1 MKYLT
6 VILIFTMLLA
16 ILPATAPASTPGGM
30 PVIKADP
37 EAAKAATKRQKS
49 AFTCRITGRVLCS
62 EYGTRYKEPVVIVFV
77 DGDNKVTAPLGEV
90 DGSFQADLPAN
101 SSYTIRMEF
110 KEKGYDIGRLDI
122 PDIKEAGCTKR
133 IDITHPGSM
142 LELVWEIRDGQGPNI
157 DLKVTDEKP

>member
-1 MKYLT
+1 MKYAT
-6 VILIFTMLLA
+6 AILILTIALA
-16 ILPATAPASTPGGM
+16 ISPVAAPASAPGGM

-37 EAAKAATKRQKS
+37 EAAKAAKKRQKS

-77 DGDNKVTAPLGEV
+77 GEDYKYPAPLGEV

-101 SSYTIRMEF
+101 SSYTMRMEF
-110 KEKGYDIGRLDI
+110 KDKGFGIGKLDI
-122 PDIKEAGCTKR
+122 PDIKVAGCSRK

-142 LELVWEIRDGQGPNI
+142 LELVWEIRDGQGPNV
-157 DLKVTDEKP
+157 DVQFKDENP

>member
-1 MKYLT
+1 MKYLA
-6 VILIFTMLLA
+6 FFLLLVVSVA
-16 ILPATAPASTPGGM
+16 LGPVTAPASAPGGM

-37 EAAKAATKRQKS
+37 EAAKAAAKRQKS

-77 DGDNKVTAPLGEV
+77 DGDEKYPSPMGEV

-110 KEKGYDIGRLDI
+110 KEKGFDIGRMDI
-122 PDIKEAGCTKR
+122 PEQKESGCSR
-133 IDITHPGSM
+133 NIEITHPGSM
-142 LELVWEIRDGQGPNI
+142 LELVWEIRDGQGPNVDMKI
-157 DLKVTDEKP
+157 KDEKP

>member
-1 MKYLT
+1 MKYVTAILMLT
-6 VILIFTMLLA
+6 MALA
-16 ILPATAPASTPGGM
+16 IFPVHAPASAPGGM

-37 EAAKAATKRQKS
+37 EAAKKPKRQKS
-49 AFTCRITGRVLCS
+49 GFVCHINGRVLCS

-77 DGDNKVTAPLGEV
+77 DGDEKYPSPLGEV

-110 KEKGYDIGRLDI
+110 QEKGYDIGRLDI
-122 PDIKEAGCTKR
+122 TDIKEAGCSKK
-133 IDITHPGSM
+133 IEITHPGSM

-157 DLKVTDEKP
+157 DVRVKDEKP

>member
-1 MKYLT
+1 MKFS
-6 VILIFTMLLA
+6 VFLLA
-16 ILPATAPASTPGGM
+16 FLFLTFTLPMHAPASTPSGM

-37 EAAKAATKRQKS
+37 EAAKKPKRQKS
-49 AFTCRITGRVLCS
+49 DFVCHINGRVLCS

-77 DGDNKVTAPLGEV
+77 DGDEKHPAPLGEV

-110 KEKGYDIGRLDI
+110 KEKGYDIGHLDI
-122 PDIKEAGCTKR
+122 TDIKEAGCSKR
-133 IDITHPGSM
+133 IEITHPGSM

-157 DLKVTDEKP
+157 DLQFKDEKP